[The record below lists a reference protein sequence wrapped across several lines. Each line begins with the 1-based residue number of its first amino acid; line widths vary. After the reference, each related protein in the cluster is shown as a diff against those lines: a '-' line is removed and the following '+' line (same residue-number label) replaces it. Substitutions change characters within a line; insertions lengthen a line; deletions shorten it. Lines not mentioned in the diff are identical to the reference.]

1 MKQRFAVL
9 LTFFM
14 SSIFLVSCTQSA
26 KINSDQRKSIL
37 SMPDKI
43 IIYNENNPKK
53 ELNSSDS
60 QFKKI
65 VELTNNR
72 FESKL
77 SIVKDIIDDTTM
89 KDIFNDGLGIEFI
102 YSTEQE
108 LSIDTADM
116 EPIKF
121 HKLYFPLTS
130 EKYGNDTG
138 SPMYLFQYGDESHYK
153 ASSRGPLKYSE
164 ELIKIVKDL

>member
-1 MKQRFAVL
+1 MKQKLSIL
-9 LTFFM
+9 LMFFI
-14 SSIFLVSCTQSA
+14 SGIFLVSCTQSA
-26 KINSDQRKSIL
+26 KTNSDQREIIL

-43 IIYNENNPKK
+43 IIYNENNTKK

-77 SIVKDIIDDTTM
+77 SIVKDIIDNTTM

-108 LSIDTADM
+108 LSIDTADI

-121 HKLYFPLTS
+121 HKLYFQLS
-130 EKYGNDTG
+130 SKKYGNDEG
-138 SPMYLFQYGDESHYK
+138 SPIYLFQYGDESHYK
-153 ASSRGPLKYSE
+153 DSSRGPLKYSE
-164 ELIKIVKDL
+164 ELIKIVKNL